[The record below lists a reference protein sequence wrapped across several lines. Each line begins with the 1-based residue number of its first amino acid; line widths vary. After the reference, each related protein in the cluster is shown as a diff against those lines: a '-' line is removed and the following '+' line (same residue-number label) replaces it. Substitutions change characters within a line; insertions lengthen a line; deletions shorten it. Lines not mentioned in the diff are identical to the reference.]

1 MRHDIAQNETKFII
15 SSIFVL
21 QSLPLTFFTKDYQ
34 IFVLKMLPN
43 CGQFCNALETL
54 EVSTLIFVKV
64 FLNIKKCLPEILQ

>member
-15 SSIFVL
+15 SSKFIL
-21 QSLPLTFFTKDYQ
+21 QSLSLTFFTKDYQ

-54 EVSTLIFVKV
+54 EASTLIFVNA
-64 FLNIKKCLPEILQ
+64 FLNIKKSVPEILQ